1 MKLINHDTLIEQA
14 LQDPKFL
21 EEYLNEALKE
31 DDVETFLIALR
42 HIAKSKSGGIAG
54 FAKHA
59 GFSRGTIYKTLSK
72 KGNPTIGSLNNF
84 LGAVGFRLKVE
95 KVEKEPI
102 HA

>member
-42 HIAKSKSGGIAG
+42 HIAK
-54 FAKHA
+54 
-59 GFSRGTIYKTLSK
+59 
-72 KGNPTIGSLNNF
+72 
-84 LGAVGFRLKVE
+84 
-95 KVEKEPI
+95 
-102 HA
+102 